1 VTEYKGKLLASVRA
15 IPRAGAPV
23 YDNPS
28 NSGSDWIL
36 FGIPLIALL
45 AFSFFRL
52 DEVFTAHK
60 KGSKASRHPASVPP
74 RKGSLLGTDPD
85 GRAWDDP
92 PSSKT

>member
-1 VTEYKGKLLASVRA
+1 M
-15 IPRAGAPV
+15 
-23 YDNPS
+23 YDTLY

-52 DEVFTAHK
+52 DQVFAARK
-60 KGSKASRHPASVPP
+60 KDSPASGHRSPVPV
-74 RKGSLLGTDPD
+74 RRGSLLGTDPD

-92 PSSKT
+92 PSSK